1 MWAYELKGWRMGT
14 GRGRI
19 GVAVVASLAWA
30 LTGCGGDG
38 VRDDGSD
45 GRVRPPSEAR
55 QQPTTTPA
63 SATAAEPEADA
74 GDNAPAE
81 KGDHDGDRGA
91 ADTPATSTGTGTG
104 TGTEA
109 CFDGR
114 CELTVSGPLS
124 IEVDSRFGVGDLR
137 VTEVTDDSVVLQSS
151 GAGTHLSSSIGEGG
165 TGGLNGLGFRVKSLK
180 GGTAVLEFF
189 PRA

>member
-1 MWAYELKGWRMGT
+1 MGT
-14 GRGRI
+14 GRGRF
-19 GVAVVASLAWA
+19 GVAAVASLAWA

-38 VRDDGSD
+38 VRDDRSD
-45 GRVRPPSEAR
+45 GRDRSPSEAK

-63 SATAAEPEADA
+63 SATAAEAEAEADDD
-74 GDNAPAE
+74 GRT
-81 KGDHDGDRGA
+81 GSGDGDRGDAPDPKGDRDRDGGRGA
-91 ADTPATSTGTGTG
+91 ADGTGTG

-114 CELTVSGPLS
+114 CELTVSEPLS
-124 IEVDSRFGVGDLR
+124 VEVDSRFGVGDLR
-137 VTEVTDDSVVLQSS
+137 VTKVTEDTVVLRSS
-151 GAGTHLSSSIGEGG
+151 GAGTRLSSSVGEGG
-165 TGGLNGLGFRVKSLK
+165 TGGLNGLGFRVKSLE

>member
-1 MWAYELKGWRMGT
+1 MGT

-19 GVAVVASLAWA
+19 GVAVAASLAWA

-38 VRDDGSD
+38 VQDDRSD
-45 GRVRPPSEAR
+45 GGDRPPSETR
-55 QQPTTTPA
+55 QQPTTPPA
-63 SATAAEPEADA
+63 SATPAEPEAD
-74 GDNAPAE
+74 D
-81 KGDHDGDRGA
+81 DGDRTGSKDGDGNNAPEDKGA
-91 ADTPATSTGTGTG
+91 LDGGRGGADGTG

-114 CELTVSGPLS
+114 CELTVSEPLS

-137 VTEVTDDSVVLQSS
+137 VTKITDDTVVLRSS
-151 GAGTHLSSSIGEGG
+151 GAGTHLSSSVGEGG
-165 TGGLNGLGFRVKSLK
+165 TGGLNGLGFRVKSLE